1 MKDKETPLMRQY
13 KEMKAKNPD
22 AVMLFRMGDFFE
34 TFENDAVIASTVC
47 GITLTKRNNGD
58 AGEVPLAGFPYH
70 QLDVYLPKL
79 VRAGYRVAVC
89 EQVED
94 PKQAKGIV
102 KRDIVEVVTPG
113 IGLYDKLL
121 DAKRNTY
128 VAAISVQFHKSGF
141 MVYGVS
147 FADISTGEFSTCEIA
162 KKDIFHILELCLP
175 AEIIISK
182 SLYRELQDDI
192 SDLPFNPSITK
203 LEDWIFEYQ
212 FAYDVLV
219 KHFNTKN
226 VKGFGIHEMHAGII
240 AAGAVLQ
247 YIQDTQKSVALQIS
261 RISVFNPSEFM
272 TLDYATRR
280 NLEILSSM
288 NDQAKEGSL
297 LAILDHTKTPMGS
310 RLFKMWVGRP
320 LRSLH
325 SIQERLSA
333 VKSFVNSGNIL
344 QECEYIMKQIGDLER
359 LIAKVCAGR
368 CNPRDLYALKKSLD
382 IIPLLKELL
391 GKTQLSPYLI
401 SLVDQLVPLDQLTKL
416 IEQALQEEAPVVI
429 GNGNVF
435 NRGYSSILDEYVEA
449 MYSGKNWIQEYM
461 QRERDLTGIS
471 SLKISSN
478 GVFGYY
484 IEISNTHKSKVPEQR
499 YERRQTL
506 ANAERYITE
515 ELKNIE
521 EKIVNAS
528 DKISELEQNLFLELR
543 LQVIEYTE
551 QIQALASV
559 ISKID
564 CLHSFASVSKQF
576 KYSEPIINE
585 NNDLHII
592 GGRHPVVE
600 RMLNPGNSFVSN
612 STVFDAKERIHII
625 TGPNMAGK
633 SCYLRQVGLI
643 VLMAQIG
650 CYVPAESAIIG
661 IVDRI
666 FTRVGAQDNISAG
679 ESTFLVEMQE
689 AANILNNATEKS
701 LLLLDEV
708 GRGTATFDGISIA
721 WAIAEYV
728 HDILNSRV
736 LFATHYHELT
746 SLTEHL
752 SRAVN
757 YKVEVKEVLQ
767 SLLFTHKVIPGTSDH
782 SFGIHVAHMAG
793 LPPSVIS
800 RANKILSTLETS
812 SPVYINSNAIEY
824 DKKNQDIHLRE
835 PESQFSM
842 FEIRDD
848 AIRRALQDIDINA
861 LSPLQA
867 FEALIQLIKKL

>member
-1 MKDKETPLMRQY
+1 
-13 KEMKAKNPD
+13 
-22 AVMLFRMGDFFE
+22 
-34 TFENDAVIASTVC
+34 
-47 GITLTKRNNGD
+47 
-58 AGEVPLAGFPYH
+58 
-70 QLDVYLPKL
+70 
-79 VRAGYRVAVC
+79 
-89 EQVED
+89 
-94 PKQAKGIV
+94 
-102 KRDIVEVVTPG
+102 
-113 IGLYDKLL
+113 
-121 DAKRNTY
+121 
-128 VAAISVQFHKSGF
+128 
-141 MVYGVS
+141 
-147 FADISTGEFSTCEIA
+147 
-162 KKDIFHILELCLP
+162 
-175 AEIIISK
+175 
-182 SLYRELQDDI
+182 
-192 SDLPFNPSITK
+192 
-203 LEDWIFEYQ
+203 
-212 FAYDVLV
+212 
-219 KHFNTKN
+219 
-226 VKGFGIHEMHAGII
+226 
-240 AAGAVLQ
+240 
-247 YIQDTQKSVALQIS
+247 
-261 RISVFNPSEFM
+261 
-272 TLDYATRR
+272 
-280 NLEILSSM
+280 
-288 NDQAKEGSL
+288 
-297 LAILDHTKTPMGS
+297 
-310 RLFKMWVGRP
+310 
-320 LRSLH
+320 
-325 SIQERLSA
+325 
-333 VKSFVNSGNIL
+333 
-344 QECEYIMKQIGDLER
+344 
-359 LIAKVCAGR
+359 
-368 CNPRDLYALKKSLD
+368 
-382 IIPLLKELL
+382 
-391 GKTQLSPYLI
+391 
-401 SLVDQLVPLDQLTKL
+401 
-416 IEQALQEEAPVVI
+416 
-429 GNGNVF
+429 
-435 NRGYSSILDEYVEA
+435 

-564 CLHSFASVSKQF
+564 CLHSFASVSKQY

-800 RANKILSTLETS
+800 RANKILSTLENS
-812 SPVYINSNAIEY
+812 SPVYINTNAIEY
-824 DKKNQDIHLRE
+824 DKKIQDIHLRE
-835 PESQFSM
+835 SESQFSM

-867 FEALIQLIKKL
+867 FEALIQLKKKL